1 LASIMLRRVI
11 HPTQQRFGRPFPP
24 SDAPQTADRTRLT
37 RRSTADAMSEG
48 LRQCFAPRVLTNS
61 EILAAADTRMRSS
74 TRKELA
80 MSDGTDLSE
89 LIRRVNSGDAG
100 ARDALFAAAY
110 AELRKLARSRLHD
123 GGRNTM
129 LDTTALVHESY
140 LRFLQVGQLRSDD
153 RRAFFAYAS
162 RVMRS
167 VIIDAVRE
175 RQAERRGGDLQRLTL
190 NTQVS
195 DSLPSG
201 ENEMLN
207 VHEALDMLAQAEPR
221 LAKVVEM
228 RYFGGYSEAEI
239 GEALDLTER
248 TVRRDWDKAR
258 LLLGAM
264 LKE

>member
-1 LASIMLRRVI
+1 
-11 HPTQQRFGRPFPP
+11 
-24 SDAPQTADRTRLT
+24 
-37 RRSTADAMSEG
+37 
-48 LRQCFAPRVLTNS
+48 
-61 EILAAADTRMRSS
+61 
-74 TRKELA
+74 
-80 MSDGTDLSE
+80 MSDLSNIGE
-89 LIRRVNSGDAG
+89 LIRAVNAGQAG
-100 ARDALFAAAY
+100 AQDALFAATY
-110 AELRKLARSRLHD
+110 SELRKLARSRLRD
-123 GGRNTM
+123 GGRNTL

-140 LRFLQVGQLRSDD
+140 LRFLNVGQLRSED

-195 DSLPSG
+195 DSLPAG
-201 ENEMLN
+201 EDELLQ
-207 VHEALDMLAQAEPR
+207 VHEALEALAEAEPR

-239 GEALDLTER
+239 AEALDITDR

-258 LLLGAM
+258 MLLGAM
-264 LKE
+264 LKT